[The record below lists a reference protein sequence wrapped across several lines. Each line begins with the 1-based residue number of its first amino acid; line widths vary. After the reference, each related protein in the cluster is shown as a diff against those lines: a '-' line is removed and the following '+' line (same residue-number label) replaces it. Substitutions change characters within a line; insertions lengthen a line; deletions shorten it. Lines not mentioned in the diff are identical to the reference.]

1 MNEES
6 KTYRPAHTLLK
17 PYIHCYWTLRG
28 CASERPYLLPPV
40 PYYDC
45 ILSFA
50 EDTKAHYSNHLQS
63 SVQGSFLGGIRTSP
77 VLLAANGKI
86 EYLAIQFYPH
96 ALRPFLDDDC
106 EGFRD
111 RFIPIASIPGAF
123 SRCLRSISET
133 EESMPQRIQRVEQ
146 SLVEI
151 LEQKNRSLSPHL
163 DYAIHLMKQAIRIH
177 PVEDLSFKVNLS
189 TRQLQREFRR
199 FVGIGP
205 KKYARILRFYRF
217 LMALQSYSSSFN
229 LATLADRLGYYDQAH
244 CIHECKELSG
254 LSPSELMGLHLSSN

>member
-1 MNEES
+1 MIDES
-6 KTYRPAHTLLK
+6 QTYRPMHPLLK

-28 CASERPYLLPPV
+28 SASERPYLLAPV
-40 PYYDC
+40 PYFDC

-50 EDTKAHYSNHLQS
+50 ENTKARYSNHLQS
-63 SVQGSFLGGIRTSP
+63 AVQGSFLGGIRTSP
-77 VLLAANGKI
+77 VLLAADGKI

-96 ALRPFLDDDC
+96 TLRPFLDDDC
-106 EGFRD
+106 DGFRD
-111 RFIPIASIPGAF
+111 RFVPIASIPGAF
-123 SRCLRSISET
+123 SRSLRSISET

-146 SLVEI
+146 ALVAV
-151 LEQKNRSLSPHL
+151 LELKNRSLSPHM

-177 PVEDLSFKVNLS
+177 PVEDLSLQVNLS
-189 TRQLQREFRR
+189 PRQLQREFRR

-217 LMALQSYSSSFN
+217 LMALQNRSPSFN

-254 LSPSELMGLHLSSN
+254 LSPSELLGLH